1 MKLFN
6 NLKVWTRM
14 TIGFG
19 FLAAIILTMG
29 LSWYFS
35 AKTTTVNVGNIADN
49 TLPSIKSLSSM
60 EYQSEKIVTAVRTL
74 LNPDNSIEEKQ
85 KQYNLID
92 ESRQIYTNSLKVYAG
107 IEQTEEEKIQW
118 DISEKIWQNGKK

>member
-19 FLAAIILTMG
+19 FLAAVILTMG

-85 KQYNLID
+85 K
-92 ESRQIYTNSLKVYAG
+92 
-107 IEQTEEEKIQW
+107 
-118 DISEKIWQNGKK
+118 